1 MSTQQDITP
10 REALMR
16 LGASTAE
23 AVAQVL
29 EMFAP
34 GAVQRG
40 EVTVLGDGASPF
52 ANVARGSI
60 ASSVSYVDGVTGAN
74 VFVLT
79 SAGARGLATAMGAPP
94 PETEEG
100 GEDPELSELEMSAL
114 AEAANQTMAAA
125 AAAIGVV
132 LGQEIEISTPDTRIL
147 DDPGSA
153 ADIYGT
159 APHATSTTFLIAGE
173 ACRLIQLIPAAFVV
187 RMARAMDEASGEIAA
202 SDAAVGASSGGIAS
216 GVDSSPHS
224 LALEEALCGI
234 NLRVWAE
241 LGRSRMPLGSAL
253 GLPIGAVLD
262 LDRAADAPVDLYVN
276 GMRFA
281 RGQLLVTD
289 DGEWAVSLEA
299 LENEGLRL
307 LDRARST
314 QAGSPADVEG
324 DSQPLEPQSDHRVE
338 TESAQSP
345 EMPIAAEPAEAA
357 DTPEPPEAAEIT
369 EAPDTPETPEASE
382 IAEAPDTPETTEA
395 SDPTEAPET
404 PDVKQPEVEG
414 AVT

>member
-40 EVTVLGDGASPF
+40 EVTVLADGASPF
-52 ANVARGSI
+52 SNVARGSI
-60 ASSVSYVDGVTGAN
+60 ASSVSYVDGVGGAN

-79 SAGARGLATAMGAPP
+79 AAGARGLATAMGAPP
-94 PETEEG
+94 PEAEG
-100 GEDPELSELEMSAL
+100 PEPIELSELEMSAI

-132 LGQEIEISTPDTRIL
+132 LGQEIEISTPDTRVL
-147 DDPGSA
+147 EDPASA

-159 APHATSTTFLIAGE
+159 APHATSTTFVVAGE
-173 ACRLIQLIPAAFVV
+173 SCRLIQLIPAAFVV
-187 RMARAMDEASGEIAA
+187 RMVRAMDEMSAERTDEKIVGGAGS
-202 SDAAVGASSGGIAS
+202 GASSSGGSGSGPGAS
-216 GVDSSPHS
+216 GAASVDTGPHS
-224 LALEEALCGI
+224 LALQEALGGI
-234 NLRVWAE
+234 SLRVWAE

-253 GLPIGAVLD
+253 GLPVGAVLD
-262 LDRAADAPVDLYVN
+262 LDRTADAPVDLYVN

-289 DGEWAVSLEA
+289 DGEWAVSLES
-299 LENEGLRL
+299 LESEGLRM
-307 LDRARST
+307 LDLARSVRPLT
-314 QAGSPADVEG
+314 SEDVET
-324 DSQPLEPQSDHRVE
+324 DSQPLDSSSDRPIE
-338 TESAQSP
+338 LEDAPIIPGDPDSP
-345 EMPIAAEPAEAA
+345 
-357 DTPEPPEAAEIT
+357 D
-369 EAPDTPETPEASE
+369 D
-382 IAEAPDTPETTEA
+382 
-395 SDPTEAPET
+395 PET
-404 PDVKQPEVEG
+404 PDLKEPEVEG

>member
-1 MSTQQDITP
+1 MTGQQDITP

-40 EVTVLGDGASPF
+40 EVTVLADGASPF

-79 SAGARGLATAMGAPP
+79 PAGARGLATAMGAPP
-94 PETEEG
+94 PEAEG
-100 GEDPELSELEMSAL
+100 PEAPELSELEMSAI
-114 AEAANQTMAAA
+114 AEASNQTMAAA

-132 LGQEIEISTPDTRIL
+132 LGQEIEISTPDTRVL
-147 DDPGSA
+147 DDPASA

-159 APHATSTTFLIAGE
+159 APHATSTTFVVAGE

-187 RMARAMDEASGEIAA
+187 RMVRAIDEASAERTDDTRAGAA
-202 SDAAVGASSGGIAS
+202 AESG
-216 GVDSSPHS
+216 PHS
-224 LALEEALCGI
+224 LALHEALGGI
-234 NLRVWAE
+234 SLRVWAE
-241 LGRSRMPLGSAL
+241 LGRARMPLGSAL
-253 GLPIGAVLD
+253 GLPVGAVLD
-262 LDRAADAPVDLYVN
+262 LDRTAESPVDLYVN

-281 RGQLLVTD
+281 RGHLLVTD
-289 DGEWAVSLEA
+289 EGEWAVSLES
-299 LENEGLRL
+299 LESEGLRM
-307 LDRARST
+307 LDLARSVRPLT
-314 QAGSPADVEG
+314 NGDVESE
-324 DSQPLEPQSDHRVE
+324 SQPLDS
-338 TESAQSP
+338 
-345 EMPIAAEPAEAA
+345 
-357 DTPEPPEAAEIT
+357 
-369 EAPDTPETPEASE
+369 
-382 IAEAPDTPETTEA
+382 A
-395 SDPTEAPET
+395 SDPPIQREAASMTPGNPDSPDDPET
-404 PDVKQPEVEG
+404 PDLKEPEVEG

>member
-1 MSTQQDITP
+1 MSQQHDITP

-40 EVTVLGDGASPF
+40 EVTVLPDGASPF

-79 SAGARGLATAMGAPP
+79 PAGARGLAGAMGAPSP
-94 PETEEG
+94 DAEEG
-100 GEDPELSELEMSAL
+100 GGEPPVSELEVSAI

-132 LGQEIEISTPDTRIL
+132 LGQEIEISSPDTHVL
-147 DDPGSA
+147 DDPASA

-159 APHATSTTFLIAGE
+159 APHAISTTFLIDGA
-173 ACRLIQLIPAAFVV
+173 ACRLVQLVPSAFVV
-187 RMARAMDEASGEIAA
+187 RMVRAMDELSAERTGGGPGDRSTGSAE
-202 SDAAVGASSGGIAS
+202 SSEDGT
-216 GVDSSPHS
+216 PHS
-224 LALEEALCGI
+224 LALHEALGAI

-241 LGRSRMPLGSAL
+241 LGRARMPLGGAL
-253 GLPIGAVLD
+253 GLPVGAVVD
-262 LDRAADAPVDLYVN
+262 LDRPADAPVDLYVN

-289 DGEWAVSLEA
+289 DGEWAVSVDEV
-299 LENEGLRL
+299 ESEGLRM
-307 LDRARST
+307 LDLARS
-314 QAGSPADVEG
+314 ARPEPREGVEPEAQSL
-324 DSQPLEPQSDHRVE
+324 DSESDRPIE
-338 TESAQSP
+338 TEAGEP
-345 EMPIAAEPAEAA
+345 GPAEF
-357 DTPEPPEAAEIT
+357 PQ
-369 EAPDTPETPEASE
+369 PD
-382 IAEAPDTPETTEA
+382 PD
-395 SDPTEAPET
+395 APEVT
-404 PDVKQPEVEG
+404 YTEVEG

>member
-1 MSTQQDITP
+1 MTQQDITP

-40 EVTVLGDGASPF
+40 EVTVLADGAPPF

-79 SAGARGLATAMGAPP
+79 PAGARGLATAMGAPP
-94 PETEEG
+94 PEAEEG
-100 GEDPELSELEMSAL
+100 APEPEISELEMSAL

-125 AAAIGVV
+125 AAAISVV
-132 LGQEIEISTPDTRIL
+132 LGQEIEISTPDTRVL
-147 DDPGSA
+147 DEPNTA
-153 ADIYGT
+153 ADVYGT
-159 APHATSTTFLIAGE
+159 APHATSTTFLIGGE

-187 RMARAMDEASGEIAA
+187 RMARAIDELSAETTGDMGVGGGSGAESG
-202 SDAAVGASSGGIAS
+202 SDADATPQSQ
-216 GVDSSPHS
+216 
-224 LALEEALCGI
+224 ALEEVLGGI
-234 NLRVWAE
+234 SLRVWAE

-253 GLPIGAVLD
+253 GLPVGAVLD
-262 LDRAADAPVDLYVN
+262 LDRTADAPVDLYVN

-281 RGQLLVTD
+281 RGQLLVTEE
-289 DGEWAVSLEA
+289 GEWAVSLET
-299 LENEGLRL
+299 LESEGLRL
-307 LDRARST
+307 LDRARSGT
-314 QAGSPADVEG
+314 SEARADVETP
-324 DSQPLEPQSDHRVE
+324 SQPLDSSSDQPIDTQASLIDPE
-338 TESAQSP
+338 TAGPDSP
-345 EMPIAAEPAEAA
+345 E
-357 DTPEPPEAAEIT
+357 
-369 EAPDTPETPEASE
+369 TPETPEQQE
-382 IAEAPDTPETTEA
+382 PD
-395 SDPTEAPET
+395 
-404 PDVKQPEVEG
+404 VEG

>member
-23 AVAQVL
+23 SIAQVL

-34 GAVQRG
+34 GAVKRG
-40 EVTVLGDGASPF
+40 EVTVLPDGTSPF
-52 ANVARGSI
+52 SNVPRGSI

-74 VFVLT
+74 IFVLT
-79 SAGARGLATAMGAPP
+79 PAGARGLASAMGAPV

-100 GEDPELSELEMSAL
+100 AEDPELSELEMSAI

-132 LGQEIEISTPDTRIL
+132 LGHEVEISTPDTRIL
-147 DDPGSA
+147 DDPGAA

-173 ACRLIQLIPAAFVV
+173 SCRLIQLIPAAFVV
-187 RMARAMDEASGEIAA
+187 RMVRAMDELTGEVTDG
-202 SDAAVGASSGGIAS
+202 SAVAGSPASSAGS
-216 GVDSSPHS
+216 GDDTGPHS
-224 LALEEALCGI
+224 QALQEVLGGI

-241 LGRSRMPLGSAL
+241 LGRARMPLGAAL
-253 GLPIGAVLD
+253 GLPVGAVLD

-281 RGQLLVTD
+281 RAQLLVTD
-289 DGEWAVSLEA
+289 EGEWAVSLQS

-307 LDRARST
+307 LERARAARPDG
-314 QAGSPADVEG
+314 QEDV
-324 DSQPLEPQSDHRVE
+324 DPRPQTFDASSDLSI
-338 TESAQSP
+338 ES
-345 EMPIAAEPAEAA
+345 EAA
-357 DTPEPPEAAEIT
+357 LTN
-369 EAPDTPETPEASE
+369 
-382 IAEAPDTPETTEA
+382 
-395 SDPTEAPET
+395 PET
-404 PDVKQPEVEG
+404 PDLKHPDVEG